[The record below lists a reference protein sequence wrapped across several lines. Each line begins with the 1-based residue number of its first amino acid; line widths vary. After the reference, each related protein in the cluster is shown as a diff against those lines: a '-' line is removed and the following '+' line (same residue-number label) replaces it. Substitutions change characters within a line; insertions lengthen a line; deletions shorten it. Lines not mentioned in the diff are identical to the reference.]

1 MKAFFDMHSDL
12 PTKLYSSN
20 ESILHNN
27 HHWSLDKCPADEFVQ
42 FFACFID
49 KNIIKNPFHYSTN
62 VLRSFRQKS
71 KDNVF
76 IVEKYQDV
84 LKNKKRGILTIEG
97 GEALEGKLSN
107 LEYFYDLGVRLLTL
121 TWNYE
126 NELGYGVAE
135 GKNTKPLK
143 KFGIDVINKMEQL
156 GMIIDVSHLN
166 EGGFW
171 SVVENVKCPF
181 VASHSNSKTICDN
194 ARNLTDEQIKIIID
208 RKGLIGINLY
218 PPFLSNSKSV
228 KICDILKHIEHI
240 LSLGG
245 EDALVFGA
253 DFDGVDILPQ
263 EIKNVSSLQ
272 NIIYEMQKNNFSND
286 VIAKICYKNG
296 KNALKTLLL

>member
-27 HHWSLDKCPADEFVQ
+27 QHWSLDKCPADEFVQ

-49 KNIIKNPFHYSTN
+49 KNEINEPFKFTVNVINSFKEKAKNNILISKSYKDIIKN
-62 VLRSFRQKS
+62 
-71 KDNVF
+71 
-76 IVEKYQDV
+76 
-84 LKNKKRGILTIEG
+84 KKCGILTIEG
-97 GEALEGKLSN
+97 GEALEGKISN
-107 LEYFYDLGVRLLTL
+107 LQHFYNLGIRLLTL

-126 NELGYGVAE
+126 NGLGYGIAE
-135 GKNTKPLK
+135 KEKTKPLK
-143 KFGIDVINKMEQL
+143 QFGIDVIKKMEQL
-156 GMIIDVSHLN
+156 RMIIDVSHLN

-171 SVVENVKCPF
+171 CVAENIECPF

-194 ARNLTDEQIKIIID
+194 DRNLTDEQIQTIIK

-218 PPFLSNSKSV
+218 PPFLSNNKTA
-228 KICDILKHIEHI
+228 KISDILKHIEHI

-263 EIKNVSSLQ
+263 EIQNVSSLE
-272 NIIYEMQKNNFSND
+272 NIIYEMQKNNFSD
-286 VIAKICYKNG
+286 EIIAKICYKNG
-296 KNALKTLLL
+296 KKALKTLLL